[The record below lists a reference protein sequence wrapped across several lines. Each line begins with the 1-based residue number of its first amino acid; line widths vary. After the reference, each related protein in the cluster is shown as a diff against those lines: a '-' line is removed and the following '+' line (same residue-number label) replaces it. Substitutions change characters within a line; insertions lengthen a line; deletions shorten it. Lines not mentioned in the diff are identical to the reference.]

1 MSKDQGAQHDE
12 SMRRFIALA
21 NELNDDGVPS
31 NIVSWALMTA
41 SGIYATYSVAGN
53 EGGLTDAG
61 VEKVADAYRK
71 NLANIQSVKKSG
83 LQQRSNAPKAQEE
96 APGS

>member
-1 MSKDQGAQHDE
+1 MSNDQGAQHDE
-12 SMRRFIALA
+12 CMRRFIALA

-31 NIVSWALMTA
+31 NVVSWALMTA

-53 EGGLTDAG
+53 EGGLTEAG
-61 VEKVADAYRK
+61 VDKVAEAYKK

-83 LQQRSNAPKAQEE
+83 VQQRSKPTQAAGD
-96 APGS
+96 ASGS